1 MSRPGKWLTIA
12 AVSAVGLLVA
22 TSGCRREQAPAREFV
37 IATGWAQEPEP
48 AAAAEKAARMAME
61 RLGGKPLRGVVFYE
75 NFPGHPQEREVGAA
89 VRNVAGDVPAI
100 GVRAIPYCDQGALWE
115 NSVVVLAIGGRDAA
129 VEAVAEKLEDDRLEL
144 GRRLGRRLAR
154 GSDLRLVMVL
164 SEPNLSFAPEHISV
178 ENFLLGLEETLGE
191 QVMVFGGN
199 GMPLQGEA
207 GSVQFLQG
215 EAMEG
220 AVVALGIG
228 GPVRFIGS
236 NANEF
241 EPVDRPIT
249 VTKARGKWVMEFDG
263 RPAAEVYRE
272 LSGKKPGEPIT
283 YDDTDPI
290 GVDLGDGQ
298 LYVRMVLFEKKA
310 KYTPE
315 EARRK
320 DYIDESKDLPAGSL
334 RFVAEV
340 PEGTR
345 ARVLVYKKDP
355 QRILRSAAAGVERAI
370 GLMKPGETPLLV
382 LTSSCC
388 ARRYRLREL
397 DPRADE
403 VKQGIRLASGAATVP
418 VFGLDAWGELGPINT
433 PYKGLPYQYQ
443 QHTFVSG
450 LLVLTR

>member
-1 MSRPGKWLTIA
+1 MVPARSWIA
-12 AVSAVGLLVA
+12 TVLAVGLVA
-22 TSGCRREQAPAREFV
+22 AAYGCRRAQAPATEFV
-37 IATGWAQEPEP
+37 VATGWAQQSEP
-48 AAAAEKAARMAME
+48 AAAAEMAARMALE
-61 RLGGKPLRGVVFYE
+61 RLGGKPPRGVIFYE
-75 NFPGHPQEREVGAA
+75 NFPGHPREREVGAA
-89 VRNVAGDVPAI
+89 VRKVTGEAPAI

-129 VEAVAEKLEDDRLEL
+129 VEAVAEKLEDDRLAL
-144 GRRLGRRLAR
+144 GRRLGKRLA
-154 GSDLRLVMVL
+154 GVKDLRLVMVL
-164 SEPNLSFAPEHISV
+164 SEPNLSFAPEHVSV
-178 ENFLLGLEETLGE
+178 ENFLLGLKETLGE

-199 GMPLQGEA
+199 GMPREGER
-207 GSVQFLQG
+207 SVQYLGG

-220 AVVALGIG
+220 AVVAMGIG

-241 EPVDRPIT
+241 EPVDRVIT

-320 DYIDESKDLPAGSL
+320 DYIDESGDLPIGSL

-345 ARVLVYKKDP
+345 ARVLVYRKDP
-355 QRILRSAAAGVERAI
+355 QRILRSATAGVERAI

-403 VKQGIRLASGAATVP
+403 VRQGIRLASGAAAVP
-418 VFGLDAWGELGPINT
+418 VFGLDAWGELGPINA

>member
-1 MSRPGKWLTIA
+1 MVPPAKWMAIA
-12 AVSAVGLLVA
+12 APLAVGLLVA
-22 TSGCRREQAPAREFV
+22 ASACRREQAAAKEFV
-37 IATGWAQEPEP
+37 VATGWAQEPEP
-48 AAAAEKAARMAME
+48 AVAAQKATRMALE
-61 RLGGKPLRGVVFYE
+61 RLAGKPLRGVIFYE
-75 NFPGHPQEREVGAA
+75 NFPGHPKEREVGAL
-89 VRNVAGDVPAI
+89 VRKLTGEVPSI

-115 NSVVVLAIGGRDAA
+115 NSVVVLAIGGQDAA

-144 GRRLGRRLAR
+144 GRRVARRLAQVR
-154 GSDLRLVMVL
+154 DLRLVMVL
-164 SEPNLSFAPEHISV
+164 SEPNLSFAPEHVSV
-178 ENFLLGLEETLGE
+178 ENFLVGLKQTLGE

-199 GMPLQGEA
+199 GMPGE
-207 GSVQFLQG
+207 GERSVQFLDG

-220 AVVALGIG
+220 AVVAMGVG

-236 NANEF
+236 NTNEF
-241 EPVDRPIT
+241 EPVDRLIT
-249 VTKARGKWVMEFDG
+249 VTKARGKWVIEFDG
-263 RPAAEVYRE
+263 RPAAEVYRQ
-272 LSGKKPGEPIT
+272 LSGKKPGEPIS

-310 KYTPE
+310 HYTPE
-315 EARRK
+315 EAQRK
-320 DYIDESKDLPAGSL
+320 DYIEESKDLPIGSL

-340 PEGTR
+340 PEGTK
-345 ARVLVYKKDP
+345 ARVLVYKNDP

-370 GLMKPGETPLLV
+370 ALMKPGETPLVV

-388 ARRYRLREL
+388 ARRYRLRKL
-397 DPRADE
+397 DPQADE
-403 VKQGIRLASGAATVP
+403 VRQGIRLASGATAIA
-418 VFGLDAWGELGPINT
+418 VFGLDAWGELGPINA

>member
-1 MSRPGKWLTIA
+1 MPGIA
-12 AVSAVGLLVA
+12 KLRSFGLLALA
-22 TSGCRREQAPAREFV
+22 TAVVLTAGCSRQASTGKDFTV
-37 IATGWAQEPEP
+37 ATGWSQDADPLV
-48 AAAAEKAARMAME
+48 AAERAVRMAVE
-61 RLGGKPLRGVVFYE
+61 RLGTSPLKGVIFYE
-75 NFPGHPQEREVGAA
+75 NFPRHAKEREIGEV
-89 VRNVAGDVPAI
+89 VQKVAGSAQTI

-115 NSVVVLAIGGRDAA
+115 NSVVALAIGGRDAKVQA
-129 VEAVAEKLEDDRLEL
+129 AAARLDDNRLSL
-144 GRRLGRRLAR
+144 GREVGRQIA
-154 GSDLRLVMVL
+154 GVGNPRLVMVL
-164 SEPNLSFAPEHISV
+164 SEPNLSFAADHISV
-178 ENFLLGLEETLGE
+178 EDFLTGLKETFGE
-191 QVMVFGGN
+191 QAMVFGGN
-199 GMPLQGEA
+199 GLPDDKGGSLQFHNGK
-207 GSVQFLQG
+207 
-215 EAMEG
+215 AMEG
-220 AVVALGIG
+220 TVVAMGIA

-236 NANEF
+236 NTNEF
-241 EPVDRPIT
+241 EPVDRVIT

-272 LSGKKPGEPIT
+272 LSGKKPGQPIT
-283 YDDTDPI
+283 YDDVDPI

-310 KYTPE
+310 RYTAQ

-320 DYIDESKDLPAGSL
+320 DYIEESKDLPIGSL

-345 ARVLVYKKDP
+345 ARVLVYKGDP
-355 QRILRSAAAGVERAI
+355 KRILQSAATGVERALSQMQS
-370 GLMKPGETPLLV
+370 GEKPLVV

-388 ARRYRLREL
+388 ARRFRLRDL

-403 VKQGIRLASGAATVP
+403 VKEGIRLASGAETVP
-418 VFGLDAWGELGPINT
+418 VFGLDAWGELGPIHS